1 MEEGQPMVE
10 DGTVEEGT
18 VEEEEVTVEEEEGI
32 VEEGVSDGFSNILSM
47 IPFVCWVCV

>member
-1 MEEGQPMVE
+1 MEG
-10 DGTVEEGT
+10 EEVS